1 MIQVKVKYQDELVEH
16 VSINGHAGYDEYGKD
31 IVCAAVSSIVITS
44 INAMIRVDDAGIKYQ
59 ESDGNVELSII
70 KHSDM
75 IDLLVAN
82 MIDLLKELQQNY
94 RGYINF
100 K

>member
-1 MIQVKVKYQDELVEH
+1 MIQIKVNRQDDLIES

-44 INAMIRVDDAGIKYQ
+44 INAMLRYDSTSVCYEEDDGQ
-59 ESDGNVELSII
+59 VELVIL
-70 KHSDM
+70 KHDVVV
-75 IDLLVAN
+75 DLLLAN
-82 MIDLLKELQQNY
+82 MIDLLKELRETY
-94 RGYINF
+94 GKYIKF